1 MLRYA
6 FALLAL
12 LPVTVL
18 HAELPKLELKA
29 ETLDAPKAISDEMRK
44 VLARD
49 AFTINAGG
57 EKLLTI
63 WFREAIPSSA
73 SEEQIQNGL
82 TYREITEG
90 TLIGVVQFAQ
100 PFTDFRKQE
109 IPAGVYTL
117 RLAVQPDIGDHKD
130 TAPHQDFAL
139 VVPAKLD
146 RSPDSIEVKDLVGLS
161 RKAPGGDHPGVMLF
175 FPYYGKEAAAKL
187 VPKEK
192 NVMCLQLRRDLA
204 TQNKKATLGF
214 ALVVSGSSDK
224 R

>member
-1 MLRYA
+1 MRRYG
-6 FALLAL
+6 FVLLAL
-12 LPVTVL
+12 FSASVL
-18 HAELPKLELKA
+18 HAEPPKLELKA
-29 ETLDAPKAISDEMRK
+29 ETLDAPKTISDEMRK

-49 AFTINAGG
+49 AFTILADK

-73 SEEQIQNGL
+73 SAEQIQNGL
-82 TYREITEG
+82 TYREVAEG
-90 TLIGVVQFAQ
+90 TLIAVVQFAQ

-139 VVPAKLD
+139 LVPAKAD
-146 RSPDSIEVKDLVGLS
+146 RSPDAIEVKDLIGLS
-161 RKAPGGDHPGVMLF
+161 RKAPGGDHPGVMLL
-175 FPYYGKEAAAKL
+175 FPYYKKEAAAKL
-187 VPKEK
+187 VVQD
-192 NVMCLQLRRDLA
+192 NGMNCLQLRRDLA
-204 TQNKKATLGF
+204 TQSKKATLGF
-214 ALVVSGSSDK
+214 ALVVQGSSVK